1 MVGEGCLYF
10 VILISEIS
18 ITCCIFVIFFGN
30 QLVRSFKGDISPI
43 SNNEK
48 YE

>member
-1 MVGEGCLYF
+1 
-10 VILISEIS
+10 
-18 ITCCIFVIFFGN
+18 VIFFGN